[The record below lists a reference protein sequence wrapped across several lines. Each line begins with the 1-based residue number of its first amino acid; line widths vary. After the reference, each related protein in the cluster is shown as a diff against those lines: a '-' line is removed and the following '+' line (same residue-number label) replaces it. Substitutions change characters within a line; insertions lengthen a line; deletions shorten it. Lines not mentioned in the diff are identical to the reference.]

1 LPAWPAL
8 PFAMLCTIG
17 ALAIDLDV
25 TPEDVDR
32 ALAIGRRGE
41 TSVDTFHTPYVRT
54 LEQTTDTITV
64 KHVEV
69 LTIYRRIVL
78 HAEGRRRLG
87 DTIVS
92 RADIEPILREWRN
105 RVGVVATVRFH
116 PQNVLTSLPPIEVA
130 VRDPVLESN
139 IEPLDV
145 SRAPIAS
152 SGKSRPLLGSTIE
165 TVFDAGL
172 LANMNGVVVVAL
184 RGKELARTTIDFRTV
199 D

>member
-1 LPAWPAL
+1 
-8 PFAMLCTIG
+8 MLCTIG

-32 ALAIGRRGE
+32 ALAIGRHGE